1 MVASARDPRLA
12 RIAQVLAGAPGP
24 ATVAGAASTAAPHAA
39 TTANAFL
46 MHAQLADDAYRL
58 AEHAG
63 LAVLPVA
70 LAAAEHDVEIDG
82 AAWLRAVVGGYE
94 AACVLADLLLP
105 DASQRGWRV
114 TAAVAPTRDRGDRL
128 SAASGGGVGR
138 PRRDPARRG
147 DGRRPAGRVRRR
159 RCVAAAARA
168 RLGAGPAG
176 GAGRRRRRAWR
187 SRRARGPAGDA
198 RRDRRTRIHRPPGR
212 GAAHRA
218 GDVQAPPGPD
228 VRAGRVRRD
237 RARARIAGNG
247 ARRCGC
253 GSRRSPPPTP
263 TRAPA
268 A

>member
-1 MVASARDPRLA
+1 MTDDDAAQALYRRCETVARSAGDAELSRAADCVAVGISEMVTSARDPRLA

-114 TAAVAPTRDRGDRL
+114 TAAVAPVATAVTACL
-128 SAASGGGVGR
+128 LHPAAASAGPDAIRLAAATAGGPLGVFGGGDAWRLQPALASGQGLLAAQAAGAGAR
-138 PRRDPARRG
+138 GAAGALEDPQGMLAVIAG
-147 DGRRPAGRVRRR
+147 HGFTGLPDGRRA
-159 RCVAAAARA
+159 
-168 RLGAGPAG
+168 
-176 GAGRRRRRAWR
+176 
-187 SRRARGPAGDA
+187 SRR
-198 RRDRRTRIHRPPGR
+198 
-212 GAAHRA
+212 
-218 GDVQAPPGPD
+218 
-228 VRAGRVRRD
+228 
-237 RARARIAGNG
+237 
-247 ARRCGC
+247 
-253 GSRRSPPPTP
+253 
-263 TRAPA
+263 
-268 A
+268 